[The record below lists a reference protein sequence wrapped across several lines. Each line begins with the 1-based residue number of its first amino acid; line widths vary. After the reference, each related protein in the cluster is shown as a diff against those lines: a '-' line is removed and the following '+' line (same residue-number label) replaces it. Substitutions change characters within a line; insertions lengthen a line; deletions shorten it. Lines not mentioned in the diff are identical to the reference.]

1 MNSISRE
8 TGIVEETPVGIG
20 AVDSLISD
28 RCQVSTWIQ
37 RNIPMARMNFT
48 LQKVNL
54 KEEFTLDYTWVSLEA
69 GCRAGGCR
77 VSSRSDSAQRLADI
91 QARIMVATFPCL
103 NCKVKS

>member
-1 MNSISRE
+1 MNSIYRE
-8 TGIVEETPVGIG
+8 TGLVEEIPVGVG
-20 AVDSLISD
+20 AVNSLISD

-37 RNIPMARMNFT
+37 RNFLMAGVKPP

-77 VSSRSDSAQRLADI
+77 VSRRCDSAPRLAEI
-91 QARIMVATFPCL
+91 QARIMVSTFPCL
-103 NCKVKS
+103 SCEVKS